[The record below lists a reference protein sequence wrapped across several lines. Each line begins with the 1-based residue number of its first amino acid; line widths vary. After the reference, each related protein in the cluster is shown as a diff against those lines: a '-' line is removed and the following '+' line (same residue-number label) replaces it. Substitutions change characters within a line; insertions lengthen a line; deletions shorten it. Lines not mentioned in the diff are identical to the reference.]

1 MEIPADVR
9 RAIDAGEVDPY
20 DVTWQPPGFRWIN
33 RAAQVKADLG
43 YLQAGAIS
51 LDDVAATF
59 GHDVETVLQRKA
71 RNISTAK
78 RIAEEHGLSD
88 WRELMNQDRTTTQA
102 NLVELMQQDPQ

>member
-1 MEIPADVR
+1 
-9 RAIDAGEVDPY
+9 
-20 DVTWQPPGFRWIN
+20 
-33 RAAQVKADLG
+33 
-43 YLQAGAIS
+43 
-51 LDDVAATF
+51 
-59 GHDVETVLQRKA
+59 KA